1 LEAPPHGYINGIRPA
16 LLPFGRHG
24 DAPIRSNY
32 EGFVMI
38 RGLARAA
45 VLIAMPLL
53 SEPTLAASCHN
64 GASFEQWLDGVKREA
79 LAQGIS
85 QAALTSALP
94 AISFDPSIV
103 RRDRGQGVFQQSF
116 LQFSDRM
123 VSANRLQVG
132 ARQLQTHAALFD
144 RIERQFGVPGP
155 VLTAFWGLETDF
167 GSNIGKTPILR
178 SLATLAYD
186 CRRPD
191 FFRGQLL
198 DALRLIHRGDLK
210 ASEML
215 GDWAGEIGPM
225 QFTPTYY
232 LNHAVDFDADGRRD
246 LRGATDALAS
256 TANLLMSHGW
266 RRGEPWLQEVRVPAN
281 MPWDQADIEIKHPRS
296 HWMRLGV
303 TAAHGSLPMDDLQ
316 ASLLLPMGRFG
327 PAFLAYPN
335 FQVYLKWNQ
344 AMVYAITAAYYATRL
359 AGAPTVGRGRSDI
372 VMLTTPQV
380 QELQRLLV
388 KVGYKGEPDGR
399 LGLGTRQSVK
409 AAQMKLGMPAD
420 SFPTVELLER
430 LRTMR

>member
-1 LEAPPHGYINGIRPA
+1 MTVKLTRTAVLLAAA
-16 LLPFGRHG
+16 LLS
-24 DAPIRSNY
+24 APA
-32 EGFVMI
+32 F
-38 RGLARAA
+38 A
-45 VLIAMPLL
+45 V
-53 SEPTLAASCHN
+53 SCHD
-64 GASFEQWLDGVKREA
+64 GASFEQWLEGLKREA
-79 LAQGIS
+79 LAGGIS
-85 QAALTSALP
+85 QATIASALP
-94 AISFDPSIV
+94 GLTFDPSIV

-123 VSANRLQVG
+123 VSANRLQTG
-132 ARQLQTHAALFD
+132 ARQLKTHAALFD
-144 RIERQFGVPGP
+144 RIEKQFGVPGP

-167 GSNIGKTPILR
+167 GSNLGKLPVMR

-186 CRRPD
+186 CRRPE

-198 DALRLIHRGDLK
+198 DGLRLIQRGDLK

-232 LNHAVDFDADGRRD
+232 LNHAVDFDGDGRRD
-246 LRGATDALAS
+246 LRTTADALGS

-266 RRGEPWLQEVRVPAN
+266 RRGEPWLQEVRVPQN
-281 MPWDQADIEIKHPRS
+281 LPWDQADIGIQHPRS
-296 HWMRLGV
+296 HWVRLGV
-303 TAAHGSLPMDDLQ
+303 AAAHGPLPSDDLA
-316 ASLLLPMGRFG
+316 ASLLLPMGRSG

-359 AGAPTVGRGRSDI
+359 AGAPAISRGRGDI

-409 AAQMKLGMPAD
+409 AAQLKLGMPAD
-420 SFPTVELLER
+420 SFPTTELIDR
-430 LRTMR
+430 LRAMR

>member
-1 LEAPPHGYINGIRPA
+1 MTLK
-16 LLPFGRHG
+16 L
-24 DAPIRSNY
+24 
-32 EGFVMI
+32 M
-38 RGLARAA
+38 
-45 VLIAMPLL
+45 LIAALIATSLL
-53 SEPTLAASCHN
+53 SGPASAASCHN
-64 GASFEQWLDGVKREA
+64 GASFEQWLEGVKREA

-85 QAALTSALP
+85 QATLASALP
-94 AISFDPSIV
+94 TMTFDPSIV

-132 ARQLQTHAALFD
+132 ARQLKTHAALFE
-144 RIERQFGVPGP
+144 RIEKQFGVPGP

-167 GSNIGKTPILR
+167 GSNLGKLPVLR

-198 DALRLIHRGDLK
+198 DGLRLIQRGDLK
-210 ASEML
+210 AGEML

-232 LNHAVDFDADGRRD
+232 LNHAVDFDGDGRRD
-246 LRGATDALAS
+246 LRTMTDALGS
-256 TANLLMSHGW
+256 TANLLMNYGW
-266 RRGEPWLQEVRVPAN
+266 RRGEPWLQEVKVPAN
-281 MPWDQADIEIKHPRS
+281 LPWDQADIEIQHPVA
-296 HWMRLGV
+296 HWKRLGV
-303 TAAHGSLPMDDLQ
+303 TAAHGALPREELQ
-316 ASLLLPMGRFG
+316 ASLLLPMGRLG

-335 FQVYLKWNQ
+335 FLVYLKWNQ
-344 AMVYAITAAYYATRL
+344 AMVYAMTAAYYATRL
-359 AGAPTVGRGRSDI
+359 AGAPQVSRPSQEV

-388 KVGYKGEPDGR
+388 KVGYKEAADGR
-399 LGLGTRQSVK
+399 LGLRTRQSIK
-409 AAQMKLGMPAD
+409 AAQLKLGLPAD
-420 SFPTVELLER
+420 SFPTVDLIER

>member
-1 LEAPPHGYINGIRPA
+1 
-16 LLPFGRHG
+16 
-24 DAPIRSNY
+24 
-32 EGFVMI
+32 MI
-38 RGLARAA
+38 AKFRRAA
-45 VLIAMPLL
+45 ALMAAATLL
-53 SEPTLAASCHN
+53 TGPALAASCHN
-64 GASFEQWLDGVKREA
+64 GASFEQWLEGVKREA

-85 QAALTSALP
+85 QATLASALP
-94 AISFDPSIV
+94 AMTFDPSIV

-132 ARQLQTHAALFD
+132 ARQLKTHAALFD
-144 RIERQFGVPGP
+144 RIEKQFGVPGP

-167 GSNIGKTPILR
+167 GSNLGKLPVLR

-186 CRRPD
+186 CRRPA

-198 DALRLIHRGDLK
+198 DGLRLIQRGDLK

-232 LNHAVDFDADGRRD
+232 LNHAVDFDGDGRRD
-246 LRGATDALAS
+246 LRTTADALGS

-266 RRGEPWLQEVRVPAN
+266 RRGEPWLQEVKVPAN
-281 MPWDQADIEIKHPRS
+281 LPWDQADIEIKHPVS
-296 HWMRLGV
+296 HWKRLGV
-303 TAAHGSLPMDDLQ
+303 GAAHGSLPSDDLP

-359 AGAPTVGRGRSDI
+359 AGAPAVSRGRGDI

-399 LGLGTRQSVK
+399 LGLGTRQAVK
-409 AAQMKLGMPAD
+409 AAQMKLGLPAD
-420 SFPTVELLER
+420 SFPTVDLIER